1 MSDTPLA
8 ERKII
13 NNNSGLLTNIHAY
26 SPNLFPSSKEEIQN
40 KPDNASSS

>member
-13 NNNSGLLTNIHAY
+13 NNGSGLLTNMHAY
-26 SPNLFPSSKEEIQN
+26 SPNLPPPSKEENQN
-40 KPDNASSS
+40 KPDNTSPA